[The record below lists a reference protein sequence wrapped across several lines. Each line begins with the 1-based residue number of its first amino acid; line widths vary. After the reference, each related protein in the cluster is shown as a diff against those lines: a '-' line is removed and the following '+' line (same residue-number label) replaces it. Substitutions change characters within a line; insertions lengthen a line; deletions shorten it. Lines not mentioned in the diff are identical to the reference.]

1 MFQNLNVNMS
11 EICQLV
17 SFWQNYDTFTFLIL
31 TVFWP
36 IYGLR
41 HFFDTFPNLFRH
53 FSDRVW
59 HLTEYWQ
66 ISDTFLTV
74 FWQYFET
81 DSFLTVFRQISDR
94 FLKFKGPTLSKSTNI
109 SSLNCEALFAL
120 ELAAVL
126 VRRRPSPGGRF
137 NSIKKWDQKKAR
149 KRDRKSIC

>member
-1 MFQNLNVNMS
+1 MNCFLKIFHKLNVNMS

-17 SFWQNYDTFTFLIL
+17 SLWQNYDTFTFLIL
-31 TVFWP
+31 TVFWH

-41 HFFDTFPNLFRH
+41 HFFDTFPNLYRH
-53 FSDRVW
+53 ISDRVW

-94 FLKFKGPTLSKSTNI
+94 FLKFKGPTLSKSTKNSSTSNNNLI
-109 SSLNCEALFAL
+109 STLRAPR
-120 ELAAVL
+120 V
-126 VRRRPSPGGRF
+126 P
-137 NSIKKWDQKKAR
+137 
-149 KRDRKSIC
+149 KRL